1 MLSRD
6 INSECDID
14 HRSSIIQL
22 GGPKFGILLNHEI
35 FISAKY
41 FFFINVQN
49 LGASIW
55 ILHVG
60 IWESCSMYLVYNYAA
75 IRECHWL
82 QPELNQSPYHYPVF
96 PAPHR
101 LHQPQFHVT
110 LVSKLHSWTGSG
122 ENWIWIL
129 KMNSYKCC
137 TYQY

>member
-22 GGPKFGILLNHEI
+22 GGPKFGTLLNHEI
-35 FISAKY
+35 FIIAKY

-55 ILHVG
+55 ILHAG

-82 QPELNQSPYHYPVF
+82 QPELNQSPYHYPVW
-96 PAPHR
+96 PAYHQ
-101 LHQPQFHVT
+101 LHQPEFHVT
-110 LVSKLHSWTGSG
+110 LVSKLHSINWKWWELDLDS
-122 ENWIWIL
+122 ENEQL
-129 KMNSYKCC
+129 
-137 TYQY
+137 